1 MRLCAIPDCLRH
13 THITHTHTVP
23 DGQAPSGPP
32 DHPKSERV
40 TTALSALALRRKDDG
55 PPESERRWP
64 LDADEPDGGSA
75 STWPG
80 VVGGTAPSLRRK
92 ELPDG
97 VSEYT
102 EWPSGSSSHA
112 ASSSLS

>member
-1 MRLCAIPDCLRH
+1 M
-13 THITHTHTVP
+13 
-23 DGQAPSGPP
+23 
-32 DHPKSERV
+32 
-40 TTALSALALRRKDDG
+40 TTDLSALALRRNDDG

-92 ELPDG
+92 ELLLPSTE

-102 EWPSGSSSHA
+102 E
-112 ASSSLS
+112 

>member
-1 MRLCAIPDCLRH
+1 MRDPPLSPAH
-13 THITHTHTVP
+13 THHSHAQVP
-23 DGQAPSGPP
+23 DGQAPSGP

-40 TTALSALALRRKDDG
+40 TTASSALALRRKDDG

-80 VVGGTAPSLRRK
+80 VDGGTAPSLRRK

-97 VSEYT
+97 VSE
-102 EWPSGSSSHA
+102 
-112 ASSSLS
+112 